1 MHRRIPYLK
10 EIEFV
15 GRYMDWCSCIGC
27 KCTVTVYERETFD
40 EVFVLKI
47 EFKKNNNNRDKNLS
61 NIIGDL
67 KSNNVRIP

>member
-15 GRYMDWCSCIGC
+15 GRYMYWCRCIGC
-27 KCTVTVYERETFD
+27 RCTVYERETFD

>member
-15 GRYMDWCSCIGC
+15 GRYMYWCRC
-27 KCTVTVYERETFD
+27 TVYERETFD

-47 EFKKNNNNRDKNLS
+47 EFKNNNNNNRDKNLS
-61 NIIGDL
+61 NIIL
-67 KSNNVRIP
+67 ET